1 MTAQTDPTGA
11 DGRATT
17 NFVSYYSR
25 TDRQQAVPVI
35 EALEPAGYAVCWDGL
50 LEGGD
55 RFLQTAE
62 IALESARALSMQA
75 KLVLVDEPTGNLDSQ
90 SADNVFNLMR

>member
-1 MTAQTDPTGA
+1 MTAQTDA
-11 DGRATT
+11 
-17 NFVSYYSR
+17 
-25 TDRQQAVPVI
+25 
-35 EALEPAGYAVCWDGL
+35 AGYAVCWDGL

-90 SADNVFNLMR
+90 SADNVSDLMR